1 MGILLE
7 PHLVLL
13 LDNTVIIILEDWT
26 SNPDNPCRRIES
38 PIMAPLFL
46 IGVVWRCRN
55 ECLCVLIV
63 VVYYHSHFP
72 CACAQWNQKTSC
84 RESFLF
90 GRPQCSNPP
99 VHFFPYRI
107 CTPGTFPH
115 TAPSPVPG
123 TFLPSVLSAAMW
135 TVSWYKIC
143 ARWANGECVVTR
155 SPVKNTK
162 KRTSCVCFAGHFT
175 PRI

>member
-55 ECLCVLIV
+55 ECFCVLIV

-99 VHFFPYRI
+99 FHFFPYRI

-115 TAPSPVPG
+115 TAPS
-123 TFLPSVLSAAMW
+123 LSLVLSCPRYFPPRCELFHGIKFVRGERMANA
-135 TVSWYKIC
+135 SW
-143 ARWANGECVVTR
+143 RGR
-155 SPVKNTK
+155 Q
-162 KRTSCVCFAGHFT
+162 
-175 PRI
+175 